1 MPLVWMQHIVLPE
14 EATLPFY
21 EAATRSECIRS
32 ASMEAV
38 TASENA
44 AVSRTLTQEPHEH
57 QGRMPAPGLKHARR
71 NGSADS
77 IL

>member
-1 MPLVWMQHIVLPE
+1 
-14 EATLPFY
+14 
-21 EAATRSECIRS
+21 
-32 ASMEAV
+32 MEAV